1 MLYENRL
8 SGTIPASL
16 GSMDKLI
23 ELYVRLCD
31 VMPKQG
37 IGSRVGDELRS
48 AVHEQGH
55 AVLCC
60 GVGRGCRVLWCC
72 GRMSEFGGVGV

>member
-1 MLYENRL
+1 MHYRSAPHYHRSFCPCRRIRYLYNNDL

-16 GSMDKLI
+16 GSMDKLTQ
-23 ELYVRLCD
+23 LYVRLCD

-48 AVHEQGH
+48 AVH
-55 AVLCC
+55 
-60 GVGRGCRVLWCC
+60 
-72 GRMSEFGGVGV
+72 